1 MKENIKIRV
10 ASTEDAGELLE
21 IYKPYV
27 EYTAITF
34 EYEVPD
40 IEEFTNRIKNTKKT
54 YPYLVAEYQ
63 GEILGYAYAGAFKKR
78 AAYDW
83 AVETS
88 IYVRQNQKRMGVG
101 SLLYE
106 KLEEILKK
114 QGILNVNACIA
125 YPQKED
131 PYLTKDSVF
140 FHEKSGY
147 SMVGKFHACGYKFN
161 HWYDMVWMEKMI
173 GEHLEKQ
180 PAIIPFL
187 EIEYTVDADLK

>member
-27 EYTAITF
+27 EHTAITF

-40 IEEFTNRIKNTKKT
+40 IEEFTNRIKHTKVT

-63 GEILGYAYAGAFKKR
+63 GKIMGYAYAGAFKER
-78 AAYDW
+78 A
-83 AVETS
+83 
-88 IYVRQNQKRMGVG
+88 VG

-106 KLEEILKK
+106 RLEEILKK

-125 YPQKED
+125 YPQEED
-131 PYLTKDSVF
+131 PYLTKDSVL
-140 FHEKSGY
+140 FHEKFGY

-161 HWYDMVWMEKMI
+161 RWYDMVWMEKMI

-180 PAIIPFL
+180 PPIIPFS
-187 EIEYTVDADLK
+187 EIEHTLDAD

>member
-1 MKENIKIRV
+1 MGTDIRIRM
-10 ASTEDAGELLE
+10 AREEDAPVLLD
-21 IYKPYV
+21 IFRPYV
-27 EYTAITF
+27 LQTAVAFNYDPPT
-34 EYEVPD
+34 P
-40 IEEFTNRIKNTKKT
+40 EEFRSTMADRLRR
-54 YPYLVAEYQ
+54 YPYLVAQRE
-63 GEILGYAYAGAFKKR
+63 EELAGYAYASPFKAR

-106 KLEEILKK
+106 KLEEILKR

-125 YPQKED
+125 YPQEED
-131 PYLTKDSVF
+131 PYLTKDSVL
-140 FHEKSGY
+140 FHEKFGY

-161 HWYDMVWMEKMI
+161 RWYDMVWMEKMI

-180 PAIIPFL
+180 PPIVPFS
-187 EIEYTVDADLK
+187 EIEHTLDADKK

>member
-1 MKENIKIRV
+1 MIKIFNDLNPKYL
-10 ASTEDAGELLE
+10 A
-21 IYKPYV
+21 
-27 EYTAITF
+27 
-34 EYEVPD
+34 EVIQFKK
-40 IEEFTNRIKNTKKT
+40 IEEN
-54 YPYLVAEYQ
+54 PDLPQ
-63 GEILGYAYAGAFKKR
+63 
-78 AAYDW
+78 
-83 AVETS
+83 
-88 IYVRQNQKRMGVG
+88 
-101 SLLYE
+101 

-161 HWYDMVWMEKMI
+161 RWYDMVWMEKMI

-187 EIEYTVDADLK
+187 EIEYTVDADLI

>member
-27 EYTAITF
+27 EHTAITF

-63 GEILGYAYAGAFKKR
+63 GEILGYAYAGAFKER

-147 SMVGKFHACGYKFN
+147 SMVGKFHACWYKFN
-161 HWYDMVWMEKMI
+161 RWYDMVWMEKMI
-173 GEHLEKQ
+173 GEHL
-180 PAIIPFL
+180 
-187 EIEYTVDADLK
+187 